1 MAFAA
6 VFPGQGSQST
16 GMLSE
21 LADSFSEV
29 KETFQQGSD
38 VLGKDLWE
46 LVTDESNNSLL
57 NQTENTQPVML
68 AAGVA
73 VWRVWLSQGGCAPV
87 GMAGH
92 SLGEYSA
99 MVASNILT
107 YEDAI
112 ALVGERARLMQQ
124 AVPEG
129 EGAMAAILGLN
140 DNDIISICSDASN
153 KEEGI
158 VEAVN
163 FNSPGQVVI
172 AGNSTT
178 VDSAITLL
186 TEAGAKRAIKLPVS
200 VPSHCAL
207 MKDAATELNNKL
219 SATSF
224 GSGDYPVLHN
234 VTGLNYDSTEE
245 MQSALSQQLYK
256 PVRWV
261 DTINNLEN
269 ELGADTI
276 LEMIN
281 LDGQVTL
288 VTGASRGIGRAIA
301 ESLGKAGATVI
312 GTATS
317 ESGAQAISDY
327 FSEANIAGK
336 GMMLNV
342 TDTESIE
349 TEDEWGDIMN
359 TNLTS
364 VFRLSKVCLR
374 GMMKARKGRI
384 ISISSVVG
392 STGNAGQANYAAAKA
407 GVVGFSKSLAQE
419 IGSRGVTVNVI
430 APGFIDTDMT
440 RELAD
445 EQREALMSNIP
456 LNKLGQPEDI
466 ANAVLFLASDM
477 ADYISGETL
486 HVNGGMYM
494 SLYFKTEE
502 KTIMSDVEA
511 RVKSVVVEQLGV
523 EESEVTNTASFVDD
537 LGADSLDTV
546 ELVMALEEEF
556 GTEIP
561 DEEAEKITTVQL
573 AIDYVSLVSKRRVVV
588 TGLGIV
594 SPVGSTIDKAWGNI
608 KEGVSGIGLIPP
620 EYFDTTDFSVKIAG
634 NVDDFDPTD
643 YITKKDQKKMDPFIH
658 YGVGAA
664 FDAMKDSGLI
674 VTEEN
679 ATRIGTIVGSGIGGI
694 GTIERDSK
702 VYLERHN
709 MSPVSACATATHSIG
724 DAARMIVYGDADVML
739 AGGAEMCTTPLG
751 IGGFAAMRAL
761 STRNDDPAAASRP
774 WDKDRDGFILGDGAG
789 VLVLEEYEFAKAR
802 GAEILCELAGFGM
815 SSDAYHMTSPA
826 TDGEGAARCIDHALK
841 DAGLNPE
848 DIDYVNAHGTSTPAG
863 DVAETNAI
871 KRALGD
877 HAYKTPVSST
887 KSMTGHL
894 LGAAGGI
901 EAIFSVLAIRDQVLP
916 PTINIDNQDPECDLD
931 YVPNVAREAKI
942 DVAMSNSFGFGGTNG
957 TLIFKKI

>member
-349 TEDEWGDIMN
+349 TVTKEINAEFGAITILVN
-359 TNLTS
+359 
-364 VFRLSKVCLR
+364 
-374 GMMKARKGRI
+374 
-384 ISISSVVG
+384 
-392 STGNAGQANYAAAKA
+392 NAGY
-407 GVVGFSKSLAQE
+407 
-419 IGSRGVTVNVI
+419 
-430 APGFIDTDMT
+430 
-440 RELAD
+440 
-445 EQREALMSNIP
+445 
-456 LNKLGQPEDI
+456 
-466 ANAVLFLASDM
+466 
-477 ADYISGETL
+477 
-486 HVNGGMYM
+486 
-494 SLYFKTEE
+494 
-502 KTIMSDVEA
+502 
-511 RVKSVVVEQLGV
+511 
-523 EESEVTNTASFVDD
+523 
-537 LGADSLDTV
+537 
-546 ELVMALEEEF
+546 
-556 GTEIP
+556 
-561 DEEAEKITTVQL
+561 
-573 AIDYVSLVSKRRVVV
+573 
-588 TGLGIV
+588 
-594 SPVGSTIDKAWGNI
+594 
-608 KEGVSGIGLIPP
+608 
-620 EYFDTTDFSVKIAG
+620 
-634 NVDDFDPTD
+634 
-643 YITKKDQKKMDPFIH
+643 
-658 YGVGAA
+658 
-664 FDAMKDSGLI
+664 
-674 VTEEN
+674 
-679 ATRIGTIVGSGIGGI
+679 
-694 GTIERDSK
+694 
-702 VYLERHN
+702 
-709 MSPVSACATATHSIG
+709 HS
-724 DAARMIVYGDADVML
+724 
-739 AGGAEMCTTPLG
+739 
-751 IGGFAAMRAL
+751 
-761 STRNDDPAAASRP
+761 
-774 WDKDRDGFILGDGAG
+774 
-789 VLVLEEYEFAKAR
+789 
-802 GAEILCELAGFGM
+802 
-815 SSDAYHMTSPA
+815 
-826 TDGEGAARCIDHALK
+826 
-841 DAGLNPE
+841 
-848 DIDYVNAHGTSTPAG
+848 
-863 DVAETNAI
+863 
-871 KRALGD
+871 
-877 HAYKTPVSST
+877 
-887 KSMTGHL
+887 
-894 LGAAGGI
+894 
-901 EAIFSVLAIRDQVLP
+901 
-916 PTINIDNQDPECDLD
+916 
-931 YVPNVAREAKI
+931 
-942 DVAMSNSFGFGGTNG
+942 
-957 TLIFKKI
+957 